1 MCACRDPNANSGTIG
16 GIPFHNGPHCSAKG
30 VCAPYPTSELL
41 TDRTGKFVDN
51 GICDIKK
58 YGGGLFCCH
67 DGVILLDADQKIPE
81 PLDTFQL
88 KYRFYFED
96 YTNQTNAY
104 RVWWSTE
111 AYNNEYDVPQSKA
124 DCNDP
129 KTPAE
134 QCIHEIKSVFTGADM
149 ARTGC
154 MANGDPNGCMDLKKI
169 AAQGGYYK
177 LVYAAF
183 HCHAPACMSGELWD
197 MDKNELICRNQALYG
212 NSSQPMNEA
221 AMVVGIPPCLWGD
234 EPGMK
239 QPPLIHLTSNL
250 TTIKKVNNTYGHW
263 GVMALWQNR
272 ASYVH

>member
-1 MCACRDPNANSGTIG
+1 MT
-16 GIPFHNGPHCSAKG
+16 
-30 VCAPYPTSELL
+30 
-41 TDRTGKFVDN
+41 
-51 GICDIKK
+51 
-58 YGGGLFCCH
+58 
-67 DGVILLDADQKIPE
+67 LLDADQKVPE
-81 PLDTFQL
+81 PVDTFQF

-111 AYNNEYDVPQSKA
+111 AYNNEYDVPVSKA
-124 DCNDP
+124 DCRDP

-134 QCIHEIKSVFTGADM
+134 QCVHEIKSVFTGRDM

-154 MANGDPNGCMDLKKI
+154 MANGDPNGCMDVQKI
-169 AAQGGYYK
+169 EAQGGYYK

-197 MDKNELICRNQALYG
+197 MDKNELICRNEPIYG
-212 NSSQPMNEA
+212 NSSEPMNEA

-239 QPPLIHLTSNL
+239 PPPLIHLDSNL
-250 TTIKKVNNTYGHW
+250 TTIKRTNNTNGHW

-272 ASYVH
+272 GAYLH